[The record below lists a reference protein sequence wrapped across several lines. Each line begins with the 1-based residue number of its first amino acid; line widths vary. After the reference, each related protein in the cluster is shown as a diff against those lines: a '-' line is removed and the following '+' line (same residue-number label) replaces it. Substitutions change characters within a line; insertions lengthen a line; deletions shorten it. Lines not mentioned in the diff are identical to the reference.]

1 MVHDTLAIIR
11 ARRRAIETQIAALHS
26 EDGEL
31 AAAER
36 GLARLTGARARSSAP
51 SHAAPAPARRGRKPA
66 SGDKS
71 QRDLILAV
79 LSQDD
84 WLDLQ
89 DIVLAIARDHGV
101 SVAKRTISP
110 LLSALKREGLIVR
123 QRRKVALAAKKTA
136 RRTSS

>member
-1 MVHDTLAIIR
+1 MIDDTLAVIR
-11 ARRRAIETQIAALHS
+11 ARRSAIKTEIAALHS

-36 GLARLTGARARSSAP
+36 GLARLIGGRARP
-51 SHAAPAPARRGRKPA
+51 AARPARVLGRRGRKPA
-66 SGDKS
+66 TGDKS
-71 QRDLILAV
+71 QRELILAV
-79 LSQDD
+79 LGNAD
-84 WLDLQ
+84 WLDLN
-89 DIVLAIARDHGV
+89 DIVLAIAREHGV

-123 QRRKVALAAKKTA
+123 QGRKVALAAPKTA